1 MEASDLTL
9 SAIIVIIYLLLY
21 LFNIFSVGIQRIK
34 DNWPVYRCQ
43 PLVMP
48 FAAIFGHET
57 GKNFTYCIQ
66 NIQTNFMGELL
77 KPMNLNIGILGS
89 ITGKLS
95 TNMADARGFMSNF
108 RFDVGDI
115 FSNIFATLF
124 NVMVEIQRLIINIK
138 DVISKFSG
146 VVVTLIFVIDG
157 AMKTMTS
164 AWDNPMLGG
173 LVRFLCF
180 HPETKLTTKNGEIY
194 SMKDIPLNS
203 ILSNGTRVC
212 SVMQISNLDKNGD
225 LVEKMY
231 KLKRT
236 KTSKAMAMINEVK
249 AADDDI
255 IVSGSH
261 LVYDVNV
268 DDFVHVKDLP
278 LAELTD
284 IECPV
289 LYCLITTDHTIP
301 IGDWIFHDWEDS
313 NGSEPKNISS

>member
-9 SAIIVIIYLLLY
+9 SVIIVIIYLILY
-21 LFNIFSVGIQRIK
+21 FFNIFSVGIQRIK

-43 PLVMP
+43 PLVIP

-77 KPMNLNIGILGS
+77 KPLNLNISILGNV
-89 ITGKLS
+89 TGKLS
-95 TNMADARGFMSNF
+95 TNLSSARNFMSEF

-124 NVMVEIQRLIINIK
+124 NIMVEIQRMIINIK

-146 VVVTLIFVIDG
+146 VVVTLIFVIEG
-157 AMKTMTS
+157 AMRTMTS
-164 AWDNPMLGG
+164 AWDNPLLGG

-180 HPETKLTTKNGEIY
+180 HPETKLTTKTGEIY

-231 KLKRT
+231 KLK
-236 KTSKAMAMINEVK
+236 S
-249 AADDDI
+249 ADDDI

-284 IECPV
+284 IQCPV